1 MPTTEP
7 SGISRFFTRTR
18 RIPIYVGKLPGGTR
32 LPFGPYRVEQL
43 AVGSIVL
50 VVGFQTMRYWGPLVG
65 SGALIQIVVLVI
77 VSLGLTIVSGKLPS
91 TRRKL
96 PSLALD
102 AATAVTVAS
111 TGTYRGRPITL
122 RPPHHVAG
130 KVAIATTVP
139 TITAAYVPP
148 PAVVAEPIQV
158 VEKTPAPQPVTV
170 RGFATGLDRLLEQA
184 RREES

>member
-7 SGISRFFTRTR
+7 SGVARFFTRTR

-32 LPFGPYRVEQL
+32 LPFGPYRIEQL
-43 AVGSIVL
+43 AVGTIVL

-65 SGALIQIVVLVI
+65 SGALIQIVVLVV

-91 TRRKL
+91 TRRGL
-96 PSLALD
+96 PNLALD
-102 AATAVTVAS
+102 AASAMTVAS
-111 TGTYRGRPITL
+111 TGTYRGRAIAL
-122 RPPHHVAG
+122 RPPHLVSG
-130 KVAIATTVP
+130 KVAIATTIPVTP
-139 TITAAYVPP
+139 APVPP
-148 PAVVAEPIQV
+148 AAVVAAPTHV
-158 VEKTPAPQPVTV
+158 VEKTPAPQPAPA